1 MISKRGH
8 VDVLD
13 IIVNLIFHL
22 QNRHYFPL
30 CAVVVR
36 LLFATA
42 LQSNRIINLRMS
54 RDHQKLNSILLSTLI
69 FSLFSQNLNNTTER
83 NIQGAIIMNI
93 VTIKL
98 NGNSCFSSHYF
109 PRKMALKTYS
119 GNNRKFNKQIPRNT

>member
-1 MISKRGH
+1 MSINEKALANVTILKYNNAQSLNDFKAGH

-54 RDHQKLNSILLSTLI
+54 RDHQKLNSILLST
-69 FSLFSQNLNNTTER
+69 
-83 NIQGAIIMNI
+83 
-93 VTIKL
+93 
-98 NGNSCFSSHYF
+98 
-109 PRKMALKTYS
+109 
-119 GNNRKFNKQIPRNT
+119 